1 MNKFTIDGKDI
12 GDNYSPYII
21 SEISANHNGSIQNAK
36 DLIQLA
42 KVNGTSAVKL
52 QTYTPDSIT
61 INSDHSNFIVD
72 HGAWKGRKLYELY
85 EEAHTPYEW
94 HEELFNYAKELEI
107 TIFSSPFD
115 RSAVELLEKLNT
127 PAYKIASFE
136 IVDLDLIRLCAST
149 QKPLI
154 ISTGMASIEEIEEA
168 YNEAIK
174 FGSGEI
180 SLLYCISGYPTPL
193 KEFNLLNITDMKKRF
208 NCPVGLSDHTIGNIA
223 AYCATALG
231 SNILEKHIT
240 LNKDGGGPDDFFSME
255 PNDLKELSSNL
266 EDIHKSI
273 KEVNYNLTK
282 SEIENRKYRR
292 SLYYIKDIE
301 KGDTVTKDSIKSARP
316 AFGIPPK
323 YSKSIIGKI
332 LRKNVKKHDGVNL
345 EDFSD

>member
-1 MNKFTIDGKDI
+1 M
-12 GDNYSPYII
+12 
-21 SEISANHNGSIQNAK
+21 
-36 DLIQLA
+36 
-42 KVNGTSAVKL
+42 
-52 QTYTPDSIT
+52 
-61 INSDHSNFIVD
+61 D

-115 RSAVELLEKLNT
+115 KSAVELLEKLNT

-149 QKPLI
+149 HKPLI
-154 ISTGMASIEEIEEA
+154 ISTGMASIQEIEEA

-193 KEFNLLNITDMKKRF
+193 KEFNLLNISDMKKRF

-255 PNDLKELSSNL
+255 PSDLNELSTNL
-266 EDIHKSI
+266 EDIHNSI

-301 KGDTVTKDSIKSARP
+301 KGDTITKDSIKVLGQHLG
-316 AFGIPPK
+316 F
-323 YSKSIIGKI
+323 
-332 LRKNVKKHDGVNL
+332 LRNIQNQLL
-345 EDFSD
+345 EKL